1 MEAGDTSEKRPQASD
16 PQSGGLPARH
26 FLSAG
31 IPGKDMEDLYELPG
45 VLQARLAAIVE
56 SSDDA
61 IISKDLNGIIQ
72 SWNRGAERLFGYTP
86 EEAIGRHISMIAAP
100 EVVDEIPNILARIAR
115 GERID
120 HYQTKRKTKDGRIL
134 SVSLTVSPIRDAT
147 GKIVGASKVG
157 RDVTEL
163 EQNQAALS
171 SANELLIRSNA
182 DLEQFA
188 YSASHDLQEP
198 LRMVLIYS
206 EMLQKKFGGQ
216 LGARGDEYIGY
227 IVDGAARMEQ
237 LLKDLRTFAQ
247 SSALDQE
254 KPDEVD
260 ANEVLRRSLGNLKSA
275 IEANEATVTHG
286 NLPSIRIHEFQL
298 ELLFQN
304 LIGNAIRYRSAAPP
318 EVHVAAA
325 RCADF
330 WTFSVQDNGIGIDPQ
345 YKEHIFGIFKRL
357 HSAAQYAG
365 TGMGLAICE
374 RITRRLR
381 GRIWVESELGRGS
394 TFFFTLP
401 AG

>member
-157 RDVTEL
+157 PRC
-163 EQNQAALS
+163 
-171 SANELLIRSNA
+171 
-182 DLEQFA
+182 
-188 YSASHDLQEP
+188 H
-198 LRMVLIYS
+198 
-206 EMLQKKFGGQ
+206 
-216 LGARGDEYIGY
+216 GA
-227 IVDGAARMEQ
+227 
-237 LLKDLRTFAQ
+237 
-247 SSALDQE
+247 
-254 KPDEVD
+254 
-260 ANEVLRRSLGNLKSA
+260 
-275 IEANEATVTHG
+275 
-286 NLPSIRIHEFQL
+286 
-298 ELLFQN
+298 
-304 LIGNAIRYRSAAPP
+304 
-318 EVHVAAA
+318 
-325 RCADF
+325 
-330 WTFSVQDNGIGIDPQ
+330 
-345 YKEHIFGIFKRL
+345 
-357 HSAAQYAG
+357 
-365 TGMGLAICE
+365 
-374 RITRRLR
+374 
-381 GRIWVESELGRGS
+381 
-394 TFFFTLP
+394 
-401 AG
+401 